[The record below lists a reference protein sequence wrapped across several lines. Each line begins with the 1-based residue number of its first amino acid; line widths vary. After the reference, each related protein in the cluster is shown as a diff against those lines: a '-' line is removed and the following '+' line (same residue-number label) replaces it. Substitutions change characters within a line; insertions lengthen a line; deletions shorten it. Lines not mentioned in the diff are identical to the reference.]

1 MGKFP
6 KTDVCDP
13 CKIMGTLKCW
23 NDDIFLLPTEEE
35 TSLFVKPLT
44 FYQDTIEKITTNLNM
59 KKYLS
64 KEK

>member
-44 FYQDTIEKITTNLNM
+44 FDQDTIEKINCINQYKHNL
-59 KKYLS
+59 S
-64 KEK
+64 D